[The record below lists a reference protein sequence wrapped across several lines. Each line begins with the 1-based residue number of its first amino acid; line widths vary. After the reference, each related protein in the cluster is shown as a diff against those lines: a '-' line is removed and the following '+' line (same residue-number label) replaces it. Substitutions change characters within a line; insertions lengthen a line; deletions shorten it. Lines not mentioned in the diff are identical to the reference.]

1 MNTRRTFIKQL
12 GATSAASVVAL
23 GTRPQA
29 LFANAAKDAK
39 ADADGRILVLVQ
51 LAGGND
57 GLNTVVPFGDDV
69 YHRLRPSLG
78 MGKGGV
84 LPLNDSLGLHPMMQ
98 GFKELFDE
106 GALGIVQG
114 VGYPNSN
121 RSHFRSMDIW
131 HTAKPGVIDKRDGW
145 LGRAFDA
152 SAGRLAGKVPAVAFG
167 TNRLPLA
174 LVSTKF
180 IVPTVRNLKDY
191 QLQLGKGSKADR
203 ETQRRRMRDL
213 AAVKTAG
220 NSELDFLRRTAV
232 TALDTSAKIAEVISD
247 YKPAAPYPQFGLAQ
261 RLKSVAQLITADLG
275 ARVYFVSLD
284 GFDTHADQKGAHA
297 GLMNELSASLSAFYN
312 DLKAHG
318 LGKHVTT
325 ATFSEFGRPVKEN
338 GSLGTDHGAASQ
350 MFLIGDAIKAG
361 IHGKHPDLADLAGGA
376 PKHHTDFRSVYTS
389 LLEDWLNWPAKAAVG
404 GNFKKPVLFG

>member
-1 MNTRRTFIKQL
+1 MS
-12 GATSAASVVAL
+12 ATGVASLVAL
-23 GTRPQA
+23 GTPPQA
-29 LFANAAKDAK
+29 LFARAAKTAATDS
-39 ADADGRILVLVQ
+39 DGHILVLVQ

-57 GLNTVVPFGDDV
+57 GLNTVIPFGNDT
-69 YHRLRPSLG
+69 YHRLRPSLSF
-78 MGKGGV
+78 GKGEV
-84 LPLNDSLGLHPMMQ
+84 LQLNDKLGLHPEMD
-98 GFKELFDE
+98 GFKELYDE
-106 GALGIVQG
+106 GVLGIVQG
-114 VGYPNSN
+114 VGYPNPN

-203 ETQRRRMRDL
+203 ETQRRRMREL

-232 TALDTSAKIAEVISD
+232 TALDTSKKIAEVISD

-261 RLKSVAQLITADLG
+261 RLKSVAQLINADLG

-284 GFDTHADQKGAHA
+284 GFDTHAEQKGAHA
-297 GLMNELSASLSAFYN
+297 GLMNELSASMSAFYN

-318 LGKHVTT
+318 LGKRVTT

-361 IHGKHPDLADLAGGA
+361 IHGKHPDLTDLTGGA